1 VEFLVQ
7 IQVTFPPGLA
17 STDRQEL
24 MEREQ
29 ARGWEL
35 KNEGVI
41 RRMWR
46 IPGRTANVGIWDAAD
61 ATALHDGR
69 LRESST
75 IQACRWKRVSIQR
88 ARARRRGRARGAVF
102 GLVGGAEGLV

>member
-1 VEFLVQ
+1 MEFLVQ

-61 ATALHDGR
+61 ATALHDA
-69 LRESST
+69 LSSLPMFPYIDAT
-75 IQACRWKRVSIQR
+75 VTPLATHYLE
-88 ARARRRGRARGAVF
+88 A
-102 GLVGGAEGLV
+102 

>member
-7 IQVTFPPGLA
+7 IQVTLPPELS

-29 ARGWEL
+29 ARGREL
-35 KNEGVI
+35 KNEGII
-41 RRMWR
+41 RRIWR

-61 ATALHDGR
+61 PTALHEA
-69 LRESST
+69 LSSLPMFPYIDASVT
-75 IQACRWKRVSIQR
+75 AL
-88 ARARRRGRARGAVF
+88 ATHYLEA
-102 GLVGGAEGLV
+102 